1 MKKMLLPLVLLAAL
15 FALSGCVIGLPR
27 IDLPVGTQPSE
38 AASTASNTQ
47 PPEAAASGTE
57 DSTDIDNLPEE
68 FYLYQPPI
76 NGWGG
81 RVCYGY
87 SNSFTIEVPTEFTL
101 TGDVQKGDMQLGIR
115 SRDSKE
121 YLFPLQEV
129 GIQTATIVLEPGEYD
144 LVLKGVLSDGSLR
157 LTGAAVE

>member
-1 MKKMLLPLVLLAAL
+1 MKRILLPLVLLTL
-15 FALSGCVIGLPR
+15 LLGLSGCVIGLPR

-38 AASTASNTQ
+38 AVSTASNTQ
-47 PPEAAASGTE
+47 PTEAAASSTG

-81 RVCYGY
+81 HLYYWY

-101 TGDVQKGDMQLGIR
+101 VGDVQKGDMQLGIR

-129 GIQTATIVLEPGEYD
+129 GTQTTSIILEPGEYA

-157 LTGAAVE
+157 ITGAAVE